1 MGKIRRILGEIKRM
15 NKLKNRGEDIF
26 LYLQPYME
34 ECFQNSCQVL
44 QKDIEKQGIE
54 VWDQLK
60 NAVHEVLQLSKEAQ
74 NGNQKGAIQ
83 YLVFSFLKSG
93 VYMDKLMVF
102 IECLDDGFYLEQQE
116 TAQIFEFS
124 FLYKQYMEDIS
135 FLHKKVKEKFIR
147 LKNYEIMEV
156 RLEYAFFYSSLIYK
170 MMKNL
175 SDLLMQE
182 IEKSKVN
189 VTDRFKVLYG
199 EYLETA
205 AVVCSK
211 E

>member
-1 MGKIRRILGEIKRM
+1 M
-15 NKLKNRGEDIF
+15 NKLIDRGEDIL

-34 ECFQNSCQVL
+34 ECFHNSCQVL

-60 NAVHEVLQLSKEAQ
+60 NAVHEVLQLSREAQ
-74 NGNQKGAIQ
+74 NENQKGAIQ

-93 VYMDKLMVF
+93 VYMDKLMVY
-102 IECLDDGFYLEQQE
+102 IECLDDGFYLDQQE
-116 TAQIFEFS
+116 TAKMFEFS
-124 FLYKQYMEDIS
+124 FLQKQYMEDI
-135 FLHKKVKEKFIR
+135 FLLHKKVKEKFIR
-147 LKNYEIMEV
+147 LKNYELMEIQ
-156 RLEYAFFYSSLIYK
+156 LEYAYFYSSLIYE

-182 IEKSKVN
+182 IEKSEVN
-189 VTDRFKVLYG
+189 ITGKFRILYG
-199 EYLETA
+199 EYIETA